1 MLLPDPGNDLLG
13 PEGTQQLETVVKH
26 WLRKLDRSPLD
37 LARAL
42 GVPSTQMAELMAE
55 LQRTHRRNGLPGLVE
70 RLCLIEEQWLSNGDF
85 EPDQAVV
92 EAQLDLLLESL
103 QGDS

>member
-1 MLLPDPGNDLLG
+1 MFLADPDHDVLSPDDVR
-13 PEGTQQLETVVKH
+13 QLEAFVKD
-26 WLRKLDRSPLD
+26 WLRKLGRSPLD

-42 GVPSTQMAELMAE
+42 GVPSTRMAELMAE
-55 LQRTHRRNGLPGLVE
+55 LERTHRKNGLPGLVE
-70 RLCLIEEQWLSNGDF
+70 RLCLIEGRWLSAGDF

-103 QGDS
+103 QNDN